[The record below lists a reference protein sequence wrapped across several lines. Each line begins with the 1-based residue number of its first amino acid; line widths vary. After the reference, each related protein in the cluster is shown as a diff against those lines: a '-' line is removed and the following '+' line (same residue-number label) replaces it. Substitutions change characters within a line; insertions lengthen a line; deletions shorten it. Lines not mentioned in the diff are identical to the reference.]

1 MPVKF
6 RSTATA
12 HDVAEVHKHL
22 AHAVQAMRMAVRV
35 KGPDHVSALSLPAA
49 DGLRRIEGRLT
60 ALPYGLETPFVA
72 RTDAGSPFASPGTP
86 DLWLRWL
93 AQREKQRITSN
104 NELHPTT
111 KGRRHD
117 HIKPPAP
124 PAPPTAHGRA

>member
-1 MPVKF
+1 MTDMRIKF
-6 RSTATA
+6 RSNATA

-22 AHAVQAMRMAVRV
+22 ADAVQAMRMAVQV

-49 DGLRRIEGRLT
+49 DALRRIEGRIVA
-60 ALPYGLETPFVA
+60 ALYSMETPFVA

-104 NELHPTT
+104 DERQQP
-111 KGRRHD
+111 
-117 HIKPPAP
+117 
-124 PAPPTAHGRA
+124 